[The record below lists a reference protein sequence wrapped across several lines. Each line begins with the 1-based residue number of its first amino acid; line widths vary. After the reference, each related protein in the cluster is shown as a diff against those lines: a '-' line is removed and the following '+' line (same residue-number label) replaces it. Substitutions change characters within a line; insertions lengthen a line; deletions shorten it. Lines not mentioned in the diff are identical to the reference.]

1 MWPMMMDDT
10 DFEAQ
15 TNWAGAGGHIPGE
28 ASAVQT
34 SHHWDKRR
42 REPSAATGEAAEESL
57 WRFHGFLESRMRD
70 WPT

>member
-1 MWPMMMDDT
+1 MMMDDT

-28 ASAVQT
+28 TAMGAT
-34 SHHWDKRR
+34 SHHWDVPRR
-42 REPSAATGEAAEESL
+42 NSKAAAGTAAEESL